1 MTTIA
6 LQSLKFS
13 IELGIDFQKVK
24 SWLEHMNFLSE
35 LDARAFFIDNKD
47 IINAKPFVKW
57 VGGKRQLIEQFKR
70 LFPTEYN
77 NYFEP
82 FLGGGAVFFNL
93 QKEKSFL
100 SDVNAELINLYQ
112 VIKAKPMELI
122 KFLEKQEVS
131 KERFEEIRAW
141 DRLEGGLSNF
151 TNIERA
157 GRFIYMNRT
166 CFNGLYRVNSKGQFN
181 VPFGKY
187 SNPDIVQRENI
198 LNASKLL
205 NKTKAEI
212 KLQSF
217 EKVLD
222 KAQTGDFVY
231 FDPPYDVLTES
242 ANFTSY
248 NESGFGRDLQT
259 KLRDIFVEL
268 DKRGCKVMLSN
279 HNTPF
284 IRDLF
289 EGYRFEIVK
298 ANRMIN
304 SKASGRG
311 KVEEIVVMN
320 YTN

>member
-24 SWLEHMNFLSE
+24 SWLEHMKFINEF
-35 LDARAFFIDNKD
+35 DAKAFFIENKD

-70 LFPTEYN
+70 LFPSDYN

-112 VIKAKPMELI
+112 VIQSKPKDLI
-122 KFLEKQEVS
+122 KFLENQEIS
-131 KERFEEIRAW
+131 KERFDEIRAW
-141 DRLEGGLSNF
+141 DRLEGGLNNF
-151 TNIERA
+151 SKIERA
-157 GRFIYMNRT
+157 GRFIYLNRT

-187 SNPDIVQRENI
+187 SNPDIVQKENI
-198 LNASKLL
+198 LNASRLL
-205 NKTKAEI
+205 NETKAEI

-248 NESGFGRDLQT
+248 NENGFGRDMQT
-259 KLRDIFVEL
+259 KLRDVFVEL

-284 IRDLF
+284 IRELF

-298 ANRMIN
+298 ARRNVN
-304 SKASGRG
+304 SKGSGRG
-311 KVEEIVVMN
+311 EVDEIVVMN
-320 YTN
+320 Y

>member
-13 IELGIDFQKVK
+13 IELWIDFQKVK
-24 SWLEHMNFLSE
+24 SWLEHMKFINEF
-35 LDARAFFIDNKD
+35 DAKAFFIENKD

-57 VGGKRQLIEQFKR
+57 VWWKRQLIEQFKR
-70 LFPTEYN
+70 LFPSDYN

-82 FLGGGAVFFNL
+82 FLWWGAVFFNL

-112 VIKAKPMELI
+112 VIKSKPKDLI
-122 KFLEKQEVS
+122 KFLENQEIS

-141 DRLEGGLSNF
+141 DRLEWWLNNF
-151 TNIERA
+151 TKIERA

-166 CFNGLYRVNSKGQFN
+166 CFNGLYRVNSKWQFN
-181 VPFGKY
+181 VPFWKY
-187 SNPDIVQRENI
+187 SNPDIVQKENI
-198 LNASKLL
+198 LNASRLL
-205 NKTKAEI
+205 KETKAEI

-222 KAQTGDFVY
+222 KAQTWDFVY

-248 NESGFGRDLQT
+248 NENWFGRDMQS
-259 KLRDIFVEL
+259 KLRDVFVEL
-268 DKRGCKVMLSN
+268 DNRWCKVMLSN

-284 IRDLF
+284 IRELF
-289 EGYRFEIVK
+289 EWYRFEIVK
-298 ANRMIN
+298 ARRNVN
-304 SKASGRG
+304 SKGSGRG
-311 KVEEIVVMN
+311 EVDEIVVMN
-320 YTN
+320 Y